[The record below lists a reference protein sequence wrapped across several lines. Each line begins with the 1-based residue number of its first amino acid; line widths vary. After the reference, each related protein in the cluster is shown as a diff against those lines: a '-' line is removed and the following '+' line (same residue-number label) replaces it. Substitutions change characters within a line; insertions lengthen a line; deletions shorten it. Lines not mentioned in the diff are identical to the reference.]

1 MADSEA
7 EYCMRRAREEAWLAL
22 KSDKPEVAAAHHGMS
37 VQYASRARHAR
48 LHGEPI
54 RMALSRTR

>member
-1 MADSEA
+1 MADTET

-37 VQYASRARHAR
+37 VQYATRARNAR
-48 LHGEPI
+48 AGDQPI
-54 RMALSRTR
+54 MFVPQGQ

>member
-1 MADSEA
+1 MADTEA

-37 VQYASRARHAR
+37 VQYATRARHAR
-48 LHGEPI
+48 TSSEPL
-54 RMALSRTR
+54 RMIATQGR

>member
-37 VQYASRARHAR
+37 VQYATRARHAR
-48 LHGEPI
+48 SGDQLLMVVP
-54 RMALSRTR
+54 SS